1 MTATN
6 TSRRPAD
13 MTSAADERGAEALR
27 KFRILLSASF
37 VSSLIVFG
45 SDILAVSLPSIWRS
59 LKASFAVV
67 QRVISAYGLI
77 LISERETASMRAEA
91 PAKMPCNRSTAATR
105 SHRPAK
111 RPLQNLK
118 GKRDDQ
124 FERR

>member
-1 MTATN
+1 
-6 TSRRPAD
+6 

-37 VSSLIVFG
+37 VSSLVVFGG
-45 SDILAVSLPSIWRS
+45 SDIVAVSLPSIGRS

-77 LISERETASMRAEA
+77 LISERETSPMRAEA

-111 RPLQNLK
+111 SPLQNLK
-118 GKRDDQ
+118 GKRDDE

>member
-1 MTATN
+1 
-6 TSRRPAD
+6 

-37 VSSLIVFG
+37 VSSLVVFGG
-45 SDILAVSLPSIWRS
+45 SDIVAVSLPSIRRCLSAS
-59 LKASFAVV
+59 LTVV

-77 LISERETASMRAEA
+77 LISERETAPMRAEA
-91 PAKMPCNRSTAATR
+91 PAKKMPCNRSTAATR

-111 RPLQNLK
+111 SPLQNLK
-118 GKRDDQ
+118 GKRDDE

>member
-1 MTATN
+1 
-6 TSRRPAD
+6 

-27 KFRILLSASF
+27 KFRTLLSASF

-45 SDILAVSLPSIWRS
+45 SDIVAVSLPSIGRS

-77 LISERETASMRAEA
+77 LISERETAPMRAEA
-91 PAKMPCNRSTAATR
+91 PAKMPCNRSTAAIR

-111 RPLQNLK
+111 SPLQNLK
-118 GKRDDQ
+118 GKHDDE

>member
-1 MTATN
+1 
-6 TSRRPAD
+6 

-27 KFRILLSASF
+27 KFWIVLSASF

-45 SDILAVSLPSIWRS
+45 SDIVAVSLPSIGRS

-77 LISERETASMRAEA
+77 LISERETSPMRAEA

-111 RPLQNLK
+111 SPLQNLK
-118 GKRDDQ
+118 GKRDDE
-124 FERR
+124 FEIR

>member
-1 MTATN
+1 
-6 TSRRPAD
+6 
-13 MTSAADERGAEALR
+13 MTSAADERGDEALR

-45 SDILAVSLPSIWRS
+45 GSDIVAVSLPSIRRC
-59 LKASFAVV
+59 LRASFTVV

-77 LISERETASMRAEA
+77 LISERETAPMRAEA

-111 RPLQNLK
+111 SPLQNLK
-118 GKRDDQ
+118 GKRDDE
-124 FERR
+124 FEIR